1 MAKVITVEV
10 PRGEFFGGSGAA
22 VFHPYRTKRSE
33 PAPAAGATPEELLAA
48 AAEACLLRLVSATEQ
63 LQPSTPPNGNQ

>member
-1 MAKVITVEV
+1 V
-10 PRGEFFGGSGAA
+10 A

-33 PAPAAGATPEELLAA
+33 PATAPGATPEELLAA

-63 LQPSTPPNGNQ
+63 LQPITPPNGNQ